1 MKVRI
6 VVGLGLGIGITLLSG
21 CALSAAEANAPPVP
35 PAAAPTPLLPEAY
48 TALSAPVGSTASPVA
63 EAPVPPPPAA
73 ASAVAGRAVPSPAIK
88 SNQYHPY
95 WVVDV
100 H

>member
-1 MKVRI
+1 MQVGI
-6 VVGLGLGIGITLLSG
+6 VVGLGLGIGITFLSG
-21 CALSAAEANAPPVP
+21 CAPGANVP
-35 PAAAPTPLLPEAY
+35 PAAAPTPLVPQAY
-48 TALSAPVGSTASPVA
+48 TALSAPVASTASPTAQASVL
-63 EAPVPPPPAA
+63 PPLAA
-73 ASAVAGRAVPSPAIK
+73 ALAAAGRAVPSPVIK

>member
-1 MKVRI
+1 MQVGI
-6 VVGLGLGIGITLLSG
+6 VVGLGLGIGITFLSG
-21 CALSAAEANAPPVP
+21 CAPGANVP
-35 PAAAPTPLLPEAY
+35 PAAAPIPLVPQAY
-48 TALSAPVGSTASPVA
+48 TALSAPLASTA
-63 EAPVPPPPAA
+63 PPAA
-73 ASAVAGRAVPSPAIK
+73 QAPLLPPLAAAPAVAGRGIPSPVVK